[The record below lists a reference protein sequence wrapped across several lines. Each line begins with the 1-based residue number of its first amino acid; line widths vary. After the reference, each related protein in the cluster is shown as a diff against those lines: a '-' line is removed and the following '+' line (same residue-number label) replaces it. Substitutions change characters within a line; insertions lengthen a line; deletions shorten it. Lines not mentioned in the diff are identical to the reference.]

1 MANLLEVA
9 KRVFWTALAPDER
22 MHNDGPSEQD
32 CLEDDEEVAVVA
44 SALERPC

>member
-22 MHNDGPSEQD
+22 VHNDEPSEQD
-32 CLEDDEEVAVVA
+32 GLEDDEEEAVVA